1 MGVDWWFEGM
11 MVEYD
16 VAVEY
21 EFCHRCCYCRFSLSF
36 FYCYAAEVG
45 ELLENSSHVVMVTKW
60 QCEKWNVN
68 MFFPTSTL
76 FIISLLL
83 LHTLGPF
90 VVVLSFFFVWAL
102 HCHCRLFWC
111 LSLCWIFNSNYL
123 ASLSSFFYSLNRV
136 HNKLFMPMLHAPRPT
151 HRRTVLCL
159 ESEHGRGLGGRTCIF
174 FSRNEE
180 CTPKI
185 DSSDENFIL
194 KTLEGIFYRKLD
206 KRQLKKHLKAAQRA
220 VERQRRVKNTF

>member
-1 MGVDWWFEGM
+1 
-11 MVEYD
+11 MVWGD
-16 VAVEY
+16 DGGIWR
-21 EFCHRCCYCRFSLSF
+21 RCGIWILSSLLLLSLFSLSF

-83 LHTLGPF
+83 LHTLGPL
-90 VVVLSFFFVWAL
+90 VVVLSFFKWTL

-123 ASLSSFFYSLNRV
+123 ASLIFFFILWIAYTTNYSCPC
-136 HNKLFMPMLHAPRPT
+136 HTLHA
-151 HRRTVLCL
+151 
-159 ESEHGRGLGGRTCIF
+159 
-174 FSRNEE
+174 
-180 CTPKI
+180 
-185 DSSDENFIL
+185 
-194 KTLEGIFYRKLD
+194 
-206 KRQLKKHLKAAQRA
+206 QLTAAPFCA
-220 VERQRRVKNTF
+220 

>member
-1 MGVDWWFEGM
+1 M

-21 EFCHRCCYCRFSLSF
+21 EFCHRCCYCRFSLSL

-83 LHTLGPF
+83 FHTLGPL
-90 VVVLSFFFVWAL
+90 VVVLSFFKWTL

-123 ASLSSFFYSLNRV
+123 ASLIFFLFSESRTQQTIHAHATRSTPNSLPHRFV
-136 HNKLFMPMLHAPRPT
+136 LREWTRARIGWEDMHAQ
-151 HRRTVLCL
+151 H
-159 ESEHGRGLGGRTCIF
+159 F

-180 CTPKI
+180 CTTKI
-185 DSSDENFIL
+185 DWSDENFIL
-194 KTLEGIFYRKLD
+194 KTLEGIFFIVEA
-206 KRQLKKHLKAAQRA
+206 RQAATKKAFEGSTESE
-220 VERQRRVKNTF
+220 ERQRRVKNTF